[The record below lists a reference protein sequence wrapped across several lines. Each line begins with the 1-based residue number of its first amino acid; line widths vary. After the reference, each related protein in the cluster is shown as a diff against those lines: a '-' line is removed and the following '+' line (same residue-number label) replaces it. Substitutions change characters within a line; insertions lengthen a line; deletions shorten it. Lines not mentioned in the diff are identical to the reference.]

1 MPAAPLSWRLLGG
14 FLLAATGMLVAFIAT
29 AGYARKETATGIL
42 VSQAGVVRVSAQRG
56 GVLTD
61 LDVRE
66 GDHVVA
72 GQILFTVASQQG
84 LEGGRTLGATLLTHL
99 DAQIALIKEQIA
111 SDPARVANEAVRLD
125 ASIQSIRAQLEAVAV
140 QRAIQAQRIVAA
152 EERRQTLA
160 ELYQRRNGTKVALQE
175 QEGVLLSARQTLA
188 ELDRQ
193 QAAIARD
200 LEQAQLQREQLPVQA
215 GERLSQLRLSLAE
228 RERERA
234 EIEARGA
241 QVVRAPVAGRVTA
254 LQVAP
259 GQIVDSDRPLLTL
272 VPEGT
277 ELRAELFVP
286 SRAIGF
292 VQPGQPVR
300 LMLDAFPYQQ
310 FGSQEGVVETVS
322 QVVLAPNEVFGKV
335 ALREPSYRVTARL
348 RQQRIQAFGRQV
360 PLQPD
365 MSVQADIV
373 LAERSL
379 LAWLLEPLFSIR
391 GRM

>member
-72 GQILFTVASQQG
+72 GQILFTVAAQQG